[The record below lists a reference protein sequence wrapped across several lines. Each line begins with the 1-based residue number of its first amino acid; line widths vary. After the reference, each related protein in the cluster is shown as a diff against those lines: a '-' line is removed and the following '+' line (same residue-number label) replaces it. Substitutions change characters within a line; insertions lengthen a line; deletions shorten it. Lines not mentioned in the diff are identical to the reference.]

1 MPNDPCPCGSGKKYK
16 KYPARWLVPLRER
29 GYESKDV
36 DTNLKSVHN
45 GIGFQYGREAMRMY
59 LHRAIEKTILKAE
72 HQTKAVLITG
82 ARQVGKSTTIRELY
96 PDYTYITLDDENY
109 AGLARTDSTLFFR
122 DIKYPV
128 IIDEAQY
135 APELFR
141 AIKRIADADNT
152 KGRFFLTGSQSYEL
166 LSSASESLAGRI
178 SIVEM
183 GGLSLRE
190 LFHINFTRPFVP
202 DDSYIQERGEYI
214 KPYPE
219 IWSVIHRGSMPELLD
234 PDRDWEWFYRDYVR
248 TYLERDIRRI
258 INIKDEIK
266 FRNFLTCLAARSG
279 ELLVY
284 QELANEVGIDIKTA
298 QSWVSVIAA
307 SGLIRI
313 LHTYQNNIIKRAIKT
328 PKLFFMDTGL
338 LCYLTGWSNA
348 NVLRNGAM
356 SGNIFETFVV
366 SEILKSY
373 GNAGSGTD
381 GIYYYRDKDKKEI
394 DLLIEKG
401 NMIYPVEIKKSGSI
415 SKDWIKNFGVL
426 DKISGKQVGRGAVI
440 CLAEKRL
447 PINDKVDALPIEYI

>member
-1 MPNDPCPCGSGKKYK
+1 
-16 KYPARWLVPLRER
+16 
-29 GYESKDV
+29 
-36 DTNLKSVHN
+36 
-45 GIGFQYGREAMRMY
+45 MY
-59 LHRAIEKTILKAE
+59 LHRAIETTILKAE
-72 HQTKAVLITG
+72 HQTKAILITG

-96 PDYTYITLDDENY
+96 PGYTYITLDDENY
-109 AGLARTDSTLFFR
+109 AALARNDSTLFFR

-141 AIKRIADADNT
+141 AIKRIADADNA
-152 KGRFFLTGSQSYEL
+152 KGKFFLTGSQSYEL
-166 LSSASESLAGRI
+166 MSSASESLAGRV
-178 SIVEM
+178 SIIEM

-190 LFHINFTRPFVP
+190 LFNVDFNRPFIS
-202 DDSYIQERGEYI
+202 DDSYIRKRSECI
-214 KPYPE
+214 VPYSD

-298 QSWVSVIAA
+298 QNWVSVIAA
-307 SGLIRI
+307 SGLVRI
-313 LHTYQNNIIKRAIKT
+313 IHTYQNNIIKRAIKT

-338 LCYLTGWSNA
+338 LCYLTGWSNPD
-348 NVLRNGAM
+348 VLKNGAM
-356 SGNIFETFVV
+356 SGSIFETFVV

-373 GNAGSGTD
+373 SNSGSGTD
-381 GIYYYRDKDKKEI
+381 SIYYYRDKDKKEI
-394 DLLIEKG
+394 DLLIENG
-401 NMIYPVEIKKSGSI
+401 NTIHPVEIKKSGSV
-415 SKDWIKNFGVL
+415 SKDWIKNFSVL
-426 DKISGKQVGRGAVI
+426 EKIPGKQVGRGAVI
-440 CLAEKRL
+440 CLAENRL
-447 PINDKVDALPIEYI
+447 PINDSVDALPIEYI

>member
-1 MPNDPCPCGSGKKYK
+1 
-16 KYPARWLVPLRER
+16 
-29 GYESKDV
+29 
-36 DTNLKSVHN
+36 
-45 GIGFQYGREAMRMY
+45 MY

-72 HQTKAVLITG
+72 GQTKAILITG

-109 AGLARTDSTLFFR
+109 AALARDDSALFFR
-122 DIKYPV
+122 DISYPV

-141 AIKRIADADNT
+141 AIKKIADTNNT

-166 LSSASESLAGRI
+166 MSSASESLAGRI

-183 GGLSLRE
+183 SGLSLRE
-190 LFHINFTRPFVP
+190 LFHIDFDRPFIP
-202 DDSYIQERGEYI
+202 DDSYIHERSKCI
-214 KPYPE
+214 VPYSD
-219 IWSVIHRGSMPELLD
+219 IWSIIHKGSMPELLD
-234 PDRDWEWFYRDYVR
+234 PERDWEWFYRDYIR

-284 QELANEVGIDIKTA
+284 QDLANEVGIDIKTA

-307 SGLIRI
+307 SGLVRI
-313 LHTYQNNIIKRAIKT
+313 IHTYQNNIIKRAIKT

-338 LCYLTGWSNA
+338 LCYLTGWSNPD
-348 NVLRNGAM
+348 VLKNGAM

-373 GNAGSGTD
+373 SNSGSGTD

-394 DLLIEKG
+394 DLLIESG
-401 NMIYPVEIKKSGSI
+401 NTIHPVEIKKSGSV
-415 SKDWIKNFGVL
+415 SKDWIKNFSVL
-426 DKISGKQVGRGAVI
+426 EKIPGKQVGRGAVI
-440 CLAEKRL
+440 CLTENRI
-447 PINDKVDALPIEYI
+447 PISDNVDALPIEYI

>member
-1 MPNDPCPCGSGKKYK
+1 
-16 KYPARWLVPLRER
+16 
-29 GYESKDV
+29 
-36 DTNLKSVHN
+36 
-45 GIGFQYGREAMRMY
+45 MY
-59 LHRAIEKTILKAE
+59 LHRAIEQTLIKAE
-72 HQTKAVLITG
+72 HQTKVILLTG

-109 AGLARTDSTLFFR
+109 AELARSDSSLFFR
-122 DIKYPV
+122 DIRYPV

-141 AIKRIADADNT
+141 TVKRIADTDSA

-166 LSSASESLAGRI
+166 MSSASESLAGRI

-183 GGLSLRE
+183 NGLSLRE
-190 LFHINFTRPFVP
+190 LFGIDFNRPFIP
-202 DDSYIQERGEYI
+202 DADYIHEREKSIKSYSD
-214 KPYPE
+214 
-219 IWSVIHRGSMPELLD
+219 IWGIIHRGSMPELLD

-279 ELLVY
+279 ELIVY

-307 SGLIRI
+307 SGLVRI
-313 LHTYQNNIIKRAIKT
+313 IHTYQNNLIKRAIKT
-328 PKLFFMDTGL
+328 PKVYFMDTGL
-338 LCYLTGWSNA
+338 LCYLTGWSSPE
-348 NVLRNGAM
+348 VLRNGAM
-356 SGNIFETFVV
+356 SGSIFETFVV

-373 GNAGSGTD
+373 SNSGKATD

-394 DLLIEKG
+394 DLIIEDG
-401 NMIYPVEIKKSGSI
+401 NTIYPIEIKKSGNV
-415 SKDWIKNFGVL
+415 SKDWIKNFSVL
-426 DKISGKQVGRGAVI
+426 ARISGKQIGKGAVI
-440 CLAEKRL
+440 CLSNHRI
-447 PINDKVDALPIEYI
+447 PINDTVDALPIEYV

>member
-1 MPNDPCPCGSGKKYK
+1 
-16 KYPARWLVPLRER
+16 
-29 GYESKDV
+29 
-36 DTNLKSVHN
+36 
-45 GIGFQYGREAMRMY
+45 MY
-59 LHRAIEKTILKAE
+59 LYRAIEKTILKAE
-72 HQTKAVLITG
+72 DQTKVVLVTG
-82 ARQVGKSTTIRELY
+82 ARQVGKSTTIKELY

-109 AGLARTDSTLFFR
+109 AALARNDSALFFR
-122 DIKYPV
+122 DIRYPV
-128 IIDEAQY
+128 IVDEAQY

-141 AIKRIADADNT
+141 TIKMIADADDA

-166 LSSASESLAGRI
+166 MSSASESLAGRI

-183 GGLSLRE
+183 CGLSLRE
-190 LFHINFTRPFVP
+190 LFHIDFDKPFIP
-202 DDSYIQERGEYI
+202 DDSYIRERSDSI
-214 KPYPE
+214 APYSD

-234 PDRDWEWFYRDYVR
+234 PERDWEWFYRDYVR

-298 QSWVSVIAA
+298 QSWVSVVAA
-307 SGLIRI
+307 SGLVRI
-313 LHTYQNNIIKRAIKT
+313 IHTYQNNIIKRSIKT

-338 LCYLTGWSNA
+338 LCYLTGWNSPE
-348 NVLRNGAM
+348 VLKKGAM
-356 SGNIFETFVV
+356 SGSIFETFVV

-373 GNAGSGTD
+373 SNSGSGTD

-394 DLLIEKG
+394 DLLIESG
-401 NMIYPVEIKKSGSI
+401 NTIHPVEIKKSGSVK
-415 SKDWIKNFGVL
+415 KDWIKNFSVL
-426 DKISGKQVGRGAVI
+426 EKIPGKQVGRGAVI

>member
-1 MPNDPCPCGSGKKYK
+1 MELNSNIVGG
-16 KYPARWLVPLRER
+16 V
-29 GYESKDV
+29 
-36 DTNLKSVHN
+36 T
-45 GIGFQYGREAMRMY
+45 MY

-72 HQTKAVLITG
+72 RQTKAILITG
-82 ARQVGKSTTIRELY
+82 ARQVGKSTTIKELY

-109 AGLARTDSTLFFR
+109 AELARTDSSLFFR
-122 DIKYPV
+122 DIRYPV

-135 APELFR
+135 APGLFR
-141 AIKRIADADNT
+141 AIKKIADSDNA
-152 KGRFFLTGSQSYEL
+152 KGQFFLTGSQSYEL
-166 LSSASESLAGRI
+166 MSSASESLAGRI

-183 GGLSLRE
+183 SGLSLRE
-190 LFHINFTRPFVP
+190 LFNIDFNSPFIP
-202 DDSYIQERGEYI
+202 DDSYLRERSKCI
-214 KPYPE
+214 KSYSDV
-219 IWSVIHRGSMPELLD
+219 WSVIHRGSMPELLD

-258 INIKDEIK
+258 INIKDQIK

-307 SGLIRI
+307 SGLVRI
-313 LHTYQNNIIKRAIKT
+313 IHTYQNNIINRAIKT
-328 PKLFFMDTGL
+328 PKLFFLDTGL
-338 LCYLTGWSNA
+338 LCYLTGWTTPD
-348 NVLRNGAM
+348 VLKNGAM
-356 SGNIFETFVV
+356 SGHIFETFVV

-373 GNAGSGTD
+373 SNSGNGTD

-394 DLLIEKG
+394 DLLIERG
-401 NMIYPVEIKKSGSI
+401 NTIHPIEIKKSGSV
-415 SKDWIKNFGVL
+415 SKEWIKNFNVL
-426 DKISGKQVGRGAVI
+426 DKIPGKQIGRGAVI

>member
-1 MPNDPCPCGSGKKYK
+1 
-16 KYPARWLVPLRER
+16 
-29 GYESKDV
+29 
-36 DTNLKSVHN
+36 
-45 GIGFQYGREAMRMY
+45 MY
-59 LHRAIEKTILKAE
+59 LHRAIEQTIHKAE

-82 ARQVGKSTTIRELY
+82 ARQVGKSTTIKVLC

-109 AGLARTDSTLFFR
+109 AALARNDSMLFFR

-128 IIDEAQY
+128 IIDAAQY

-141 AIKRIADADNT
+141 AIKKIADADSA
-152 KGRFFLTGSQSYEL
+152 KGKFFLTGSQSYEL
-166 LSSASESLAGRI
+166 MSSASESLAGRI

-190 LFHINFTRPFVP
+190 LFHIDFNRPFVP
-202 DDSYIQERGEYI
+202 DDSYIRERSQCI
-214 KPYPE
+214 VPYTE
-219 IWSVIHRGSMPELLD
+219 IWSIIHRGSMPELLD
-234 PDRDWEWFYRDYVR
+234 SDRDWEWFYRDYVR

-307 SGLIRI
+307 SGLIRVI
-313 LHTYQNNIIKRAIKT
+313 HTYQNNIIKRTIKT

-338 LCYLTGWSNA
+338 LCYLTGWSSPE
-348 NVLRNGAM
+348 VLKNGAM
-356 SGNIFETFVV
+356 AGSIFETFVV

-373 GNAGSGTD
+373 SNSGKGTD

-394 DLLIEKG
+394 DLLIESG
-401 NMIYPVEIKKSGSI
+401 NTIHPVEIKKSGSV
-415 SKDWIKNFGVL
+415 SKDWIKNFNVL
-426 DKISGKQVGRGAVI
+426 DKIPGKQVGWGAVV
-440 CLAEKRL
+440 CLAETCM
-447 PINDKVDALPIEYI
+447 PINEKVYALPVEYI

>member
-1 MPNDPCPCGSGKKYK
+1 
-16 KYPARWLVPLRER
+16 
-29 GYESKDV
+29 
-36 DTNLKSVHN
+36 
-45 GIGFQYGREAMRMY
+45 MY
-59 LHRAIEKTILKAE
+59 LSRAIEKTILKAE
-72 HQTKAVLITG
+72 DQTKVVLVTG

-109 AGLARTDSTLFFR
+109 AALARNDSALFFR
-122 DIKYPV
+122 DIRYPV
-128 IIDEAQY
+128 IVDEAQY

-141 AIKRIADADNT
+141 TIKMIADADDA

-166 LSSASESLAGRI
+166 MSSASESLAGRI

-183 GGLSLRE
+183 CGLSLRE
-190 LFHINFTRPFVP
+190 LFHIDFDKPFIP
-202 DDSYIQERGEYI
+202 DDSYIRERSDSI
-214 KPYPE
+214 APYSD

-234 PDRDWEWFYRDYVR
+234 PERDWEWFYRDYVR

-298 QSWVSVIAA
+298 QSWVSVVAA
-307 SGLIRI
+307 SGLVRI
-313 LHTYQNNIIKRAIKT
+313 IHTYQNNIIKRSIKT

-338 LCYLTGWSNA
+338 LCYLTGWNSPE
-348 NVLRNGAM
+348 VLKKGAM
-356 SGNIFETFVV
+356 SGSIFETFVV

-373 GNAGSGTD
+373 SNSGSGTD

-394 DLLIEKG
+394 DLLIESG
-401 NMIYPVEIKKSGSI
+401 NTIHPVEIKKSGSVK
-415 SKDWIKNFGVL
+415 KDWIKNFSVL
-426 DKISGKQVGRGAVI
+426 EKIPGKQVGRGAVI

>member
-1 MPNDPCPCGSGKKYK
+1 
-16 KYPARWLVPLRER
+16 
-29 GYESKDV
+29 
-36 DTNLKSVHN
+36 
-45 GIGFQYGREAMRMY
+45 MY
-59 LHRAIEKTILKAE
+59 LHRAIEQTILKAE
-72 HQTKAVLITG
+72 HQTKVVLITG

-109 AGLARTDSTLFFR
+109 AALARDDSTLFFR

-135 APELFR
+135 APQLFR
-141 AIKRIADADNT
+141 AVKRIADTDSA

-166 LSSASESLAGRI
+166 MSSASESLAGRV

-183 GGLSLRE
+183 SGLSLRE
-190 LFHINFTRPFVP
+190 LFHIDYNKPFIP
-202 DDSYIQERGEYI
+202 DDSYIQERSENV
-214 KPYPE
+214 KPYSD

-258 INIKDEIK
+258 INIKDEVK

-284 QELANEVGIDIKTA
+284 QELANEVGVDIKTA

-307 SGLIRI
+307 SGLVRI
-313 LHTYQNNIIKRAIKT
+313 IHTYQNNIIKRAIKT

-338 LCYLTGWSNA
+338 LCYLTGWSNP
-348 NVLRNGAM
+348 NVLKNGAM
-356 SGNIFETFVV
+356 SGNVFETFVV

-373 GNAGSGTD
+373 SNSGKGAD
-381 GIYYYRDKDKKEI
+381 DIYYYRDKDKKEI
-394 DLLIEKG
+394 DLLIENG
-401 NMIYPVEIKKSGSI
+401 NTIHPIEIKKSGSV

-426 DKISGKQVGRGAVI
+426 EKIPGKQVGRGAVI

-447 PINDKVDALPIEYI
+447 PINDMADALPIDYI

>member
-1 MPNDPCPCGSGKKYK
+1 
-16 KYPARWLVPLRER
+16 
-29 GYESKDV
+29 
-36 DTNLKSVHN
+36 
-45 GIGFQYGREAMRMY
+45 MY
-59 LHRAIEKTILKAE
+59 LSRAIEKTILKAE
-72 HQTKAVLITG
+72 DQTKVVLVTG
-82 ARQVGKSTTIRELY
+82 ARQVGKSTTIKELY

-109 AGLARTDSTLFFR
+109 AALARNDSALFFR
-122 DIKYPV
+122 DIRYPV
-128 IIDEAQY
+128 IVDEAQY

-141 AIKRIADADNT
+141 TIKMIADADDA

-166 LSSASESLAGRI
+166 MSSASESLAGRI

-183 GGLSLRE
+183 CGLSLRE
-190 LFHINFTRPFVP
+190 LFHIDFDKPFIP
-202 DDSYIQERGEYI
+202 DDSYIRERSDSI
-214 KPYPE
+214 APYSD

-234 PDRDWEWFYRDYVR
+234 PERDWEWFYRDYVR

-298 QSWVSVIAA
+298 QSWVSVVAA
-307 SGLIRI
+307 SGLVRI
-313 LHTYQNNIIKRAIKT
+313 IHTYQNNIIKRSIKT

-338 LCYLTGWSNA
+338 LCYLTGWNSPE
-348 NVLRNGAM
+348 VLKKGAM
-356 SGNIFETFVV
+356 SGSIFETFVV

-373 GNAGSGTD
+373 SNSGSGTD

-394 DLLIEKG
+394 DLLIESG
-401 NMIYPVEIKKSGSI
+401 NTIHPVEIKKSGSVK
-415 SKDWIKNFGVL
+415 KDWIKNFSVL
-426 DKISGKQVGRGAVI
+426 EKIPGKQVGRGAVI

>member
-1 MPNDPCPCGSGKKYK
+1 
-16 KYPARWLVPLRER
+16 
-29 GYESKDV
+29 
-36 DTNLKSVHN
+36 
-45 GIGFQYGREAMRMY
+45 MY

-72 HQTKAVLITG
+72 GQTKAVLITG

-109 AGLARTDSTLFFR
+109 AALARDDSELFFR
-122 DIKYPV
+122 DIRYPV

-141 AIKRIADADNT
+141 AIKRIADTDNT

-166 LSSASESLAGRI
+166 MSSASESLAGRI

-183 GGLSLRE
+183 CGLSLRE
-190 LFHINFTRPFVP
+190 LFHIDFDRPFIP
-202 DDSYIQERGEYI
+202 DDSYIQERSECI
-214 KPYPE
+214 VPYSD

-234 PDRDWEWFYRDYVR
+234 PERDWEWFYRDYVR

-307 SGLIRI
+307 SGLVRI
-313 LHTYQNNIIKRAIKT
+313 IHTYQNNIIKRAIKT

-338 LCYLTGWSNA
+338 LCYLTGWSNPY
-348 NVLRNGAM
+348 VLKNGAM

-373 GNAGSGTD
+373 SNSGSGTD

-394 DLLIEKG
+394 DLLIESG
-401 NMIYPVEIKKSGSI
+401 NTIHPVEIKKSGSVT
-415 SKDWIKNFGVL
+415 KDWIRNFSVL
-426 DKISGKQVGRGAVI
+426 EKIPGKQVGRGAVI
-440 CLAEKRL
+440 CLAENRI
-447 PINDKVDALPIEYI
+447 PISDNVDALPIEFI

>member
-1 MPNDPCPCGSGKKYK
+1 
-16 KYPARWLVPLRER
+16 
-29 GYESKDV
+29 
-36 DTNLKSVHN
+36 
-45 GIGFQYGREAMRMY
+45 MY
-59 LHRAIEKTILKAE
+59 LSRAIEKTILKAE
-72 HQTKAVLITG
+72 KQTKVVLVTG

-109 AGLARTDSTLFFR
+109 AALARNDSALFFR
-122 DIKYPV
+122 DIRYPV
-128 IIDEAQY
+128 IVDEAQY

-141 AIKRIADADNT
+141 TIKMIADADSA
-152 KGRFFLTGSQSYEL
+152 KGRFFLTGSRSYEL
-166 LSSASESLAGRI
+166 MSSASESLAGRI

-183 GGLSLRE
+183 SGLSLRE
-190 LFHINFTRPFVP
+190 LFHIDFGRPFIP
-202 DDSYIQERGEYI
+202 DDSYIRERSDSI
-214 KPYPE
+214 VPYSD

-234 PDRDWEWFYRDYVR
+234 PERDWKWFYRDYVR

-298 QSWVSVIAA
+298 QSWVSVVAA
-307 SGLIRI
+307 SGLVRI
-313 LHTYQNNIIKRAIKT
+313 IHTYQNNIIKRAIKT

-338 LCYLTGWSNA
+338 LCYLTGWNSPE
-348 NVLRNGAM
+348 VLRNGAM

-373 GNAGSGTD
+373 SNSGSGTD

-394 DLLIEKG
+394 DLLIESG
-401 NMIYPVEIKKSGSI
+401 NTIYPVEIKKSGLVK
-415 SKDWIKNFGVL
+415 KDWIKNFSVL
-426 DKISGKQVGRGAVI
+426 EKIPGKQVGRGAVI

-447 PINDKVDALPIEYI
+447 PIDDKIDALPIEYI